1 MAGAAQAASPACG
14 VDAQCAISLR
24 VTDKQISALDVVR
37 DAEWLP
43 HRYDPQYD
51 AVHFRH
57 TPRDEHE
64 RATFLTDDY
73 LAQEAPKLVLRR
85 DEAAGAAPA
94 EAPIHYIFHSA
105 FCCSTLLARVFE
117 RPGYAMGLK
126 EPVLLNDLVGWR
138 RRGGEPKRIAMALDH
153 GLRLLGRPFSP
164 GEAIVIKPSN
174 IVNILATA
182 MLGMRPN
189 SRALLLHAPLRTF
202 LTSVAKKGM
211 DGRLWVRRLLL
222 GHIMDGLR
230 PFGFTENDYLG
241 QTDLQVAAVGWLTQH
256 ALFADLIGRFGP
268 ERVRS
273 LDSETLMASPAE
285 ALRALSAFYGLTL
298 EEGTIHEIVG
308 QGAFTRHSKTG
319 SDYSIEAR
327 VAEYRDA
334 TAAHA
339 DEIDK
344 VAQWAEAIARSAGH
358 SLRLDAPLL
367 G

>member
-211 DGRLWVRRLLL
+211 DGRLWVREQLL
-222 GHIMDGLR
+222 GQIMDGLT
-230 PFGFTENDYLG
+230 PFGFSEKDYLG
-241 QTDLQVAAVGWLTQH
+241 QTDLQVAAVGWLAQQS
-256 ALFADLIGRFGP
+256 LFTDLIARFG

-273 LDSETLMASPAE
+273 LDSETLTARPEE
-285 ALRALSAFYGLTL
+285 ALRALSAFYGPPLSDAV
-298 EEGTIHEIVG
+298 IAEILAD
-308 QGAFTRHSKTG
+308 GAFTRHSKTG
-319 SDYSIEAR
+319 SDFGIDAR
-327 VAEYRDA
+327 AAEYRTA
-334 TAAHA
+334 TATHG
-339 DEIDK
+339 DEIEK
-344 VAQWAEAIARSAGH
+344 VAHWAGIVAQGAGL
-358 SLRLDAPLL
+358 SLTLKAPLL
-367 G
+367 D